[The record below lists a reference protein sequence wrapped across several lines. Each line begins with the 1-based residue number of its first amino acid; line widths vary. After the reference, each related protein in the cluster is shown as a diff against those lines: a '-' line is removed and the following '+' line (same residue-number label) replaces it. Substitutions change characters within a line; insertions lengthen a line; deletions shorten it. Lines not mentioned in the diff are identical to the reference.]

1 MICGDGCAI
10 GCLGTFGIQQSIGAV
25 VPIEFLSPGGE
36 GEFAGF
42 LVNFGIGGEVGA
54 IVGIWVDC
62 SSIGRMLGGI
72 AGLLLLCSRA
82 SINGEMGGLIV
93 GNTLGCRWVSLTNVR
108 SIRLVVTGGI
118 VRSLVWDSV
127 DVCLIGE
134 SGTLGSCVLSLI

>member
-10 GCLGTFGIQQSIGAV
+10 GCLGIQQSIGAV

-36 GEFAGF
+36 GEFAGCF

-54 IVGIWVDC
+54 IVG
-62 SSIGRMLGGI
+62 
-72 AGLLLLCSRA
+72 
-82 SINGEMGGLIV
+82 MGGLIV

-108 SIRLVVTGGI
+108 SIRLVVIGGI
-118 VRSLVWDSV
+118 VRSLVWDSG

-134 SGTLGSCVLSLI
+134 LGTLGSCVLSLI